1 MTTASARPAFDDA
14 LRHYAATLGFP
25 SLSSYIIW
33 CRKNGLAIQR
43 DKTESQL
50 AIERQLAADTLRPIA
65 PHPGRSHT
73 PGRARLIDR
82 GLPRR
87 DSLQMR
93 CIRSAG
99 SSSRSSPRPQT
110 PSTVKLSTTCSSHV
124 ERRADLLGLKMGFLN
139 RTREEGNNYEDALG
153 QLARHYGD
161 WLRPVEEW
169 RTDHLS
175 PRAQFRSLTRYL
187 LARYEVPPFMDT
199 AFLQGDLPTA
209 HREQEWFKHIGIGQ
223 NIRKADLPLRL
234 TKRMAHLFPSAHR
247 HWSVSRAL
255 RWAQFTG
262 MGGRTSRAV
271 LSTRLRDYQ
280 HDEPFWETVMLFF
293 ANQPMLEPTYIGP
306 IVDYIHYQKFV
317 PQQLPGPNGQFIEG
331 PPAQPNFSMKGRS
344 ITKLLRLV
352 DEWHGDLNADDYAL
366 GEEDAWEASGFRGFE
381 WEEEDAFSGER
392 VQWSIRELR
401 TTLDLLAEGRVMHHC
416 AASYARRCSEGERSV
431 WSMQMTYPA
440 KLPQRI
446 LTIAL
451 DNHKKTVVD
460 YRGKYNMHPH
470 DNKRTAKKHWQ
481 DRPYLYYLRQSPR
494 ILRLWME
501 REDLRHD

>member
-1 MTTASARPAFDDA
+1 
-14 LRHYAATLGFP
+14 
-25 SLSSYIIW
+25 
-33 CRKNGLAIQR
+33 
-43 DKTESQL
+43 
-50 AIERQLAADTLRPIA
+50 
-65 PHPGRSHT
+65 
-73 PGRARLIDR
+73 
-82 GLPRR
+82 
-87 DSLQMR
+87 MR

-99 SSSRSSPRPQT
+99 SSSRYSPRSRDPKRRQALYRLL
-110 PSTVKLSTTCSSHV
+110 KHV

-139 RTREEGNNYEDALG
+139 RTCEEGNNYEDALG

-169 RTDHLS
+169 RTDRLS

-247 HWSVSRAL
+247 QWPVSRAL
-255 RWAQFTG
+255 RWAQFAG
-262 MGGRTSRAV
+262 MGGGTSWAV
-271 LSTRLRDYQ
+271 LSTRLKDYQ
-280 HDEPFWETVMLFF
+280 QDEPFWETVMLFF

-381 WEEEDAFSGER
+381 WEEEDTFSGER
-392 VQWSIRELR
+392 VRWSIRELAHLAR
-401 TTLDLLAEGRVMHHC
+401 PASRRARHAPLRRLVCPALLGGRAV
-416 AASYARRCSEGERSV
+416 G
-431 WSMQMTYPA
+431 
-440 KLPQRI
+440 
-446 LTIAL
+446 
-451 DNHKKTVVD
+451 VVD
-460 YRGKYNMHPH
+460 AANLPGQA
-470 DNKRTAKKHWQ
+470 TAAHS
-481 DRPYLYYLRQSPR
+481 DHCPR
-494 ILRLWME
+494 
-501 REDLRHD
+501 